1 MFCYLPAEIDELN
14 SVKEVTQLCLF
25 YVDLQGEILRLQA
38 SLVGWPCK
46 MLDFEYRHGAFLTNV
61 ACRQLQKR

>member
-1 MFCYLPAEIDELN
+1 MYCYLLAEIDELN

-38 SLVGWPCK
+38 SPVGWACK
-46 MLDFEYRHGAFLTNV
+46 MLYRHGAFLTKV
-61 ACRQLQKR
+61 ACRQLQKK

>member
-1 MFCYLPAEIDELN
+1 MDMYCYLLAEIDELN

-38 SLVGWPCK
+38 SLVGWACK
-46 MLDFEYRHGAFLTNV
+46 MLSSE
-61 ACRQLQKR
+61 

>member
-1 MFCYLPAEIDELN
+1 MHCYLLAEIDELN

-38 SLVGWPCK
+38 SPLGWACK
-46 MLDFEYRHGAFLTNV
+46 ISTFE
-61 ACRQLQKR
+61 

>member
-1 MFCYLPAEIDELN
+1 MFWYLLAEIDELN

-25 YVDLQGEILRLQA
+25 YVDLQGETLRLQA

-46 MLDFEYRHGAFLTNV
+46 K
-61 ACRQLQKR
+61 LQF